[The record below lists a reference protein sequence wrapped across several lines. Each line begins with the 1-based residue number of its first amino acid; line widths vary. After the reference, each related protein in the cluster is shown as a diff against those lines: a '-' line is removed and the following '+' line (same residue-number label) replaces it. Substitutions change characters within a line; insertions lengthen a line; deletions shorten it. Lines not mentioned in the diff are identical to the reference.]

1 MPPSKNF
8 PAIQWAANDRAITF
22 LLIGVLQNYPLLNQ
36 NIWPALG
43 DKIQGKK
50 KSQTYQSLAER
61 VLEGQDEY
69 LEAFRTPE
77 GRKAYG
83 TSVKDQILQMEK
95 KWREARKML
104 GVTGAELD
112 SEATIWEGEKGDK
125 LRNLWHEVQKFC
137 PYYYAL
143 KPPLGEHLRVTDHA
157 ITNSTDVMDTSS
169 LLRSRSRI
177 AAEIEAG
184 SEEDED
190 RETDIALDPALR
202 PSSTAITP
210 ADPSVLFAPLAGS
223 STLVTLSA
231 GPSAPVVPLA
241 GLDNPLPGSGLRR
254 KNGGYADFAETFRG
268 ITEAATSQKRQRDL
282 EKHELRRYKVQN
294 RFEKEDRHLKRSLE
308 AKERHS
314 QRNLDLEMRRLDL
327 QERELEVREK
337 EATRYNA
344 SANGEGKAVGTLFC
358 IINSDLS
365 TALSNIIETRP

>member
-22 LLIGVLQNYPLLNQ
+22 LLIGVLQNYPLLKQ

-83 TSVKDQILQMEK
+83 TPVKDQILQMEK

-112 SEATIWEGEKGDK
+112 SETTIWEGEKGDK

-143 KPPLGEHLRVTDHA
+143 KPSLGEYLRVTDHA

-210 ADPSVLFAPLAGS
+210 ADPSVLFAPLARS

-241 GLDNPLPGSGLRR
+241 GLDNPLPGSGLRM
-254 KNGGYADFAETFRG
+254 KTGGYADFAETFRG

-282 EKHELRRYKVQN
+282 EKQELRRYKIQK
-294 RFEKEDRHLKRSLE
+294 RFEKEERQLKRSLE

-314 QRNLDLEMRRLDL
+314 HRNHDLEMRLLDL

-337 EATRYNA
+337 EAT
-344 SANGEGKAVGTLFC
+344 
-358 IINSDLS
+358 
-365 TALSNIIETRP
+365 